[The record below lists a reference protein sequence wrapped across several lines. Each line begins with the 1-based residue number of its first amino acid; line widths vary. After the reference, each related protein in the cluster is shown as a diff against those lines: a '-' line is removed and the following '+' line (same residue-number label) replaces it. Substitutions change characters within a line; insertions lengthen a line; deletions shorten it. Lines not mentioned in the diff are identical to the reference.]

1 MATDNL
7 EVANSALLRLGAKK
21 ISSLTEDSDRAR
33 LCNAFIHSVR
43 KQTLRAHP
51 WNVALKRAKLNTF
64 PNGSLVAGALTG
76 TGITFTSSLPVFLAG
91 RDEEALIVEHG
102 TSGQGQARITSVT
115 STTEVVAD
123 IETDFSTTLAIPTE
137 EWRLA
142 PSWEWTYRY
151 LKPSDYM
158 RLAKVERTSGI
169 GGTVTQS
176 GFMWSWWTRGQRDN
190 SPEPFKVENETL
202 VSNVGPKTF
211 VQYIFD
217 LTDTTK
223 WDSLLEE
230 AIISLLTFRITYGV
244 TGSLQ
249 AGKTHHDAWKECLAE
264 ARSIDGQEGTGDDTG
279 SDVLLAVRG

>member
-7 EVANSALLRLGAKK
+7 EVANNALIRLGAKK

-33 LCNAFIHSVR
+33 LCNSFIHSVR

-51 WNVALKRAKLNTF
+51 WNVALKRAKLSTF
-64 PNGSLVAGALTG
+64 SAGSLVAGALTG
-76 TGITFTSSLPVFLAG
+76 DGVTFTASEQVFLAG
-91 RDEEALIVEHG
+91 RDEQALLLEHDG
-102 TSGQGQARITSVT
+102 PGQARIISVT
-115 STTEVVAD
+115 DVNTVVAD
-123 IETDFSTTLAIPTE
+123 IETDFSTTAAIPTT
-137 EWRLA
+137 EWRMA
-142 PSWEWTYRY
+142 PSWEWAYRY
-151 LKPSDYM
+151 LKPADYL
-158 RLAKVERTSGI
+158 RLAKVEITSGI
-169 GGTVTQS
+169 GATVQQS

-202 VSNVGPKTF
+202 VANLGPRAF

-230 AIISLLTFRITYGV
+230 AITSLLTFRITYGV

-249 AGKTHHDAWKECLAE
+249 AGKTHHDAWKESLAE